1 MDNELKLNS
10 NFKTYLNLDQKFF
23 TKHKKYLGENK
34 NFEKVKNLKGEFNNN
49 FFINFDNT
57 YKIKDY
63 NYNIS
68 GNLEKSKLELIE
80 AIKIILL

>member
-34 NFEKVKNLKGEFNNN
+34 NFEKVKNLKGNLIIVFLLNL
-49 FFINFDNT
+49 IIL
-57 YKIKDY
+57 IK
-63 NYNIS
+63 
-68 GNLEKSKLELIE
+68 L
-80 AIKIILL
+80 KIIIITFLETLKKAS